1 MKRIEHSVIV
11 RCSREFP
18 GGLALKDL
26 ALSLLWQEL
35 DPWTREL
42 LHAVGSAKKKKKKKK
57 KPTKVLKLVISSCP
71 HTSRDVFVLIKWV
84 GESFLDEEKR
94 TWEEQKRQG
103 YGYKYQNIF

>member
-11 RCSREFP
+11 RCIREFP

-57 KPTKVLKLVISSCP
+57 KKKPTKGNKTGNSPCP
-71 HTSRDVFVLIKWV
+71 PPTKA
-84 GESFLDEEKR
+84 EFLLDKKANKGIE
-94 TWEEQKRQG
+94 TC
-103 YGYKYQNIF
+103 N